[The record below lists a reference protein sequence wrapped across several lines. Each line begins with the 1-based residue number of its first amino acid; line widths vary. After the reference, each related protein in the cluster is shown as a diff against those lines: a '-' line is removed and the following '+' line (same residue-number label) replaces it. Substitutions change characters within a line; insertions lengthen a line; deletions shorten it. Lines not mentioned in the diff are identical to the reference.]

1 MPLDLGDPSGG
12 VGLEGKEGDGEEG
25 DGVEGDG
32 EEEEEGWWNL
42 RPGRG
47 EVAGDGEGF
56 LMRCSCWQWV
66 SASPVTVPFS
76 TK

>member
-12 VGLEGKEGDGEEG
+12 VGLEGKEGEGE
-25 DGVEGDG
+25 GVGEEGDG
-32 EEEEEGWWNL
+32 EEEEEGWNL

-56 LMRCSCWQWV
+56 LVRCSCWHWA